1 MLTMFFLFSQGLHA
15 SVASF
20 ATWLIDQKAYDGIDA
35 RELIAHQLY
44 KEVNKTN
51 AYVCDL
57 GCGVGMSTR
66 ALATAFLDASF
77 ICGIDT
83 SPEMIAMA
91 TFITKNNAAL
101 TSLQGMVQ
109 GKENSFATSL
119 IMLLTEI
126 KNTIDSTAF
135 IPNCSFAIGNAERV
149 MAPKGKFDLVTLYYT
164 FHEIPKSARSRIL
177 REARRLLKSGGKL
190 AVIDICPREYV
201 PVPSMLAG
209 EPYVLEYQQNIEE
222 QMNKFQGFHDLEM
235 KKCIPGHVTMWLA
248 TRN

>member
-1 MLTMFFLFSQGLHA
+1 MLSCTNCTN
-15 SVASF
+15 SF
-20 ATWLIDQKAYDGIDA
+20 ENSLSEVFCRTK
-35 RELIAHQLY
+35 LY
-44 KEVNKTN
+44 KKGSRNI
-51 AYVCDL
+51 Y
-57 GCGVGMSTR
+57 
-66 ALATAFLDASF
+66 FLLKKV
-77 ICGIDT
+77 I
-83 SPEMIAMA
+83 
-91 TFITKNNAAL
+91 
-101 TSLQGMVQ
+101 
-109 GKENSFATSL
+109 
-119 IMLLTEI
+119 
-126 KNTIDSTAF
+126 TIDSTAF

-235 KKCIPGHVTMWLA
+235 KNIVPGHVTMWLT